1 MSVSFVNQTV
11 NNATKTKHFKMN
23 DSVLK
28 FENKLELRYSFSN
41 KSNYMDAMTKLRC
54 DKEVLTLIRSLADM
68 LDVKL
73 MVYNEPCDKG
83 DGFRERFGV
92 AGESSHSISI
102 VLNLVMQILS
112 RPSLSVGGQPLVDR
126 TPEDEEA
133 MQRELAVLRRGL
145 RLKTPGATASRLLLT
160 LLNTLPRF
168 CKCKSNF
175 YEAVKGYP
183 KITKISLRELNGSNR
198 SRSGSLEI
206 KRDHFDYYILRSDE
220 LPTIKDEKATI
231 EIISPVL
238 KDARYRWKGIYN
250 KGGETID
257 FYMQDEEFK
266 KQMFDDKISFTSGM
280 CIDCVLEIA
289 RRLSELGEVIN
300 VSYTVTTVIKTRF
313 DKMEIVTPQG
323 KRHLRKL
330 EAEKKQLTLDLFG

>member
-1 MSVSFVNQTV
+1 MS
-11 NNATKTKHFKMN
+11 
-23 DSVLK
+23 DSILR
-28 FENKLELRYSFSN
+28 FENKLELRYSFNN
-41 KSNYMDAMTKLRC
+41 KSNYMDSLILLRC
-54 DKEVLTLIRSLADM
+54 EKEILVLIRTVADM
-68 LDVKL
+68 LDVR
-73 MVYNEPCDKG
+73 MTVYNEPYDSAG
-83 DGFRERFGV
+83 GFREKLAV
-92 AGESSHSISI
+92 AGASSRSISI
-102 VLNLVMQILS
+102 VLNIVMRILT

-126 TPEDEEA
+126 SEADEEE
-133 MQRELAVLRRGL
+133 MQRELAKLRHEL
-145 RLKTPGATASRLLLT
+145 RLKTPGVAPSHRLVD
-160 LLNTLPRF
+160 LLNGLPRF

-175 YEAVKGYP
+175 YEALKGYP
-183 KITKISLRELNGSNR
+183 KVSKIAMRELNGSDR
-198 SRSGSLEI
+198 IRSGLLEV
-206 KRDHFDYYILRSDE
+206 KRDQFDYFILRSDD
-220 LPTIKDEKATI
+220 LPTVKDNKATI

-238 KDARYRWKGIYN
+238 KDSKFRWKGIYN

-300 VSYTVTTVIKTRF
+300 VSYTVTTVIRTRF
-313 DKMEIVTPQG
+313 DKMEIITPQG